1 MNKHRPLRRAIS
13 GFAFLGCLTS
23 GGALGAAPAD
33 DRVIEEVLVVSTK
46 RAQAELAQDV
56 PVASTV
62 VSAAMIDEN
71 NFNDLVDVARMVP
84 GADFRQTAT
93 FPGIQR
99 FWLRAVGVSFSVPN
113 FDPAV
118 GVYQDGVFVAQNIAS
133 ILDTFDMESIE
144 VLRGPQGT
152 LFGRNTSVGAVVSR
166 TRRPGDEFLVRA
178 QATAGSFERMDFAV
192 SAEGPLVEGQL
203 KARLSLQARNNEGWM
218 NDLSGGPDFGELD
231 TTLGRATLVW
241 TPADNFDL
249 TLIGEYY
256 DRGGDGAISTPITT
270 DDLGRNHPLMP
281 DLDRDWDETYG
292 TSSPHEGWESF
303 SDHEI
308 KKGIAE
314 ANWDLGHGMV
324 TSVTGLIDVLA
335 FSGAQFE
342 GLPSTTL
349 SVITRLMVDQD
360 QFSQELRYASSF
372 SETFDFTVG
381 LFYFDQNLTYGEQR
395 SRGDRGSE
403 ENPFG
408 LFNPNGTMS
417 VGHDILDHDSFAIFA
432 ESRINLTDRLTATI
446 GGRYTDETK
455 DVQVGL
461 VNSGACLGP
470 TAPPFEKNDYFVCSN
485 GAAPGGWDIVDGET
499 WKSFSP
505 KVGLSYK
512 HTDEMLLYAGWTRG
526 FRSGGFS
533 FRASP
538 TELDPTR
545 VPPGFRPAFYD
556 EERVDSL
563 EVGMKSDFYDN
574 RVRLNLTAYYQ
585 WWDGIQRN
593 LQAGGPTDAIQRT
606 ANVDDSYVYGFEG
619 EFSAIVALDA
629 FVDGDSWRIDGA
641 LGVAGSGYKSDYF
654 ERGQDL
660 SGQKFGAPHNT
671 AFLGVTYEHPVGA
684 GGAGMSWRASY
695 FWKGQWWNEG
705 VRVLDFTQ
713 YNARNLIDASVQ
725 YTSAGGNWFVKAFG
739 KNLTYDKNY
748 AARVVFA
755 RGANPWGLGNPT
767 DPRTFGVTVGFQN

>member
-1 MNKHRPLRRAIS
+1 MTTQVLLRWAAS
-13 GFAFLGCLTS
+13 GLALLGCLAG
-23 GGALGAAPAD
+23 GGAFAAAPAD

-118 GVYQDGVFVAQNIAS
+118 GVYQDGVFVAQNIAA
-133 ILDTFDMESIE
+133 ILDTFDMESVE

-178 QATAGSFERMDFAV
+178 QATAGSYDRVDFAV

-203 KARLSLQARNNEGWM
+203 KAKLSLQSRNNDGWM
-218 NDLSGGPDFGELD
+218 KDLSGGPDFGKLE
-231 TTLGRATLVW
+231 TTLGRATVVW
-241 TPADNFDL
+241 TPNDNFDL
-249 TLIGEYY
+249 TLIGEYFE
-256 DRGGDGAISTPITT
+256 RGGDGAISTPITT
-270 DDLGRNHPLMP
+270 SDLGEGHPLLP
-281 DLDRDWDETYG
+281 SLDRDWDETYG

-314 ANWDLGHGMV
+314 ANWDLGHGVV

-403 ENPFG
+403 ANPFG
-408 LFNPNGTMS
+408 LFNPNGTMA
-417 VGHDILDHDSFAIFA
+417 VGHDKLDHDSFALFA
-432 ESRINLTDRLTATI
+432 ESRINLTDKLTATI

-461 VNSGACLGP
+461 VNSGACIGP
-470 TAPPFEKNDYFVCSN
+470 TARRSRTTTTSSARTAPRPAAGHRGRRDLEELLAQGGSFLQAHRGDAAVRQLDPGLPQRRVLLPRQPHRTGPDP
-485 GAAPGGWDIVDGET
+485 GAAR
-499 WKSFSP
+499 
-505 KVGLSYK
+505 L
-512 HTDEMLLYAGWTRG
+512 
-526 FRSGGFS
+526 
-533 FRASP
+533 
-538 TELDPTR
+538 
-545 VPPGFRPAFYD
+545 PPGLLR
-556 EERVDSL
+556 R
-563 EVGMKSDFYDN
+563 
-574 RVRLNLTAYYQ
+574 R
-585 WWDGIQRN
+585 
-593 LQAGGPTDAIQRT
+593 AGGLP
-606 ANVDDSYVYGFEG
+606 
-619 EFSAIVALDA
+619 
-629 FVDGDSWRIDGA
+629 GDRHE
-641 LGVAGSGYKSDYF
+641 V
-654 ERGQDL
+654 R
-660 SGQKFGAPHNT
+660 
-671 AFLGVTYEHPVGA
+671 FL
-684 GGAGMSWRASY
+684 
-695 FWKGQWWNEG
+695 
-705 VRVLDFTQ
+705 
-713 YNARNLIDASVQ
+713 
-725 YTSAGGNWFVKAFG
+725 
-739 KNLTYDKNY
+739 
-748 AARVVFA
+748 
-755 RGANPWGLGNPT
+755 
-767 DPRTFGVTVGFQN
+767 